1 MRLLRQTGPSTY
13 FLGYE
18 RGACLEIYAAR
29 SDAPQTAD
37 NYVRG
42 VTHLALYVQDFAAAY
57 QALLEKGVQS
67 AAEPVIRP
75 DLKLALLRDPEG
87 NLFHITNR
95 DAEII
100 SQ

>member
-1 MRLLRQTGPSTY
+1 MRLLRQTGPTTY

-42 VTHLALYVQDFAAAY
+42 LTHLALYVRDFAAAY

>member
-1 MRLLRQTGPSTY
+1 MCIRDRET
-13 FLGYE
+13 
-18 RGACLEIYAAR
+18 
-29 SDAPQTAD
+29 
-37 NYVRG
+37 
-42 VTHLALYVQDFAAAY
+42 
-57 QALLEKGVQS
+57 GVQS